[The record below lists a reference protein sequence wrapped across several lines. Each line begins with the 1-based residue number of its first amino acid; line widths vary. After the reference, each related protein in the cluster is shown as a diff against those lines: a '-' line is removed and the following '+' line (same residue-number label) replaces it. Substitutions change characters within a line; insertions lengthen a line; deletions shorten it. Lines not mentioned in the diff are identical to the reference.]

1 MPTTVPMRHIATL
14 SGIALSI
21 LLPQLFM
28 RNEENY
34 EYIEVVEEEETP
46 TDIKESTE
54 NDLEED

>member
-1 MPTTVPMRHIATL
+1 MPTTVPMRYIATL

-46 TDIKESTE
+46 TDIKESNE

>member
-1 MPTTVPMRHIATL
+1 MPTTVPMRYIATL

-34 EYIEVVEEEETP
+34 EYIEVVEEEEIP
-46 TDIKESTE
+46 TDIKESNE

>member
-1 MPTTVPMRHIATL
+1 MPTSVPMRYIATL

-28 RNEENY
+28 RNEEDY
-34 EYIEVVEEEETP
+34 EYVEVVEEEITP
-46 TDIKESTE
+46 TDIKESNE

>member
-1 MPTTVPMRHIATL
+1 MPTTVPMRYIATL

-34 EYIEVVEEEETP
+34 EYIEVVEEEITP
-46 TDIKESTE
+46 TDIKESNE

>member
-34 EYIEVVEEEETP
+34 EYIEVVEEEEIP
-46 TDIKESTE
+46 TDTEESNE

>member
-1 MPTTVPMRHIATL
+1 MPTSVPMRYIATL

-46 TDIKESTE
+46 TDIKESNE

>member
-1 MPTTVPMRHIATL
+1 MPTSVPMRYIATL

-34 EYIEVVEEEETP
+34 EYIEVVEEEEIP
-46 TDIKESTE
+46 TDIKESNE

>member
-1 MPTTVPMRHIATL
+1 MPTSVPMRYIATL

-28 RNEENY
+28 RNEEDY
-34 EYIEVVEEEETP
+34 EYIEVVEEEIKP
-46 TDIKESTE
+46 TDIKESNE

>member
-1 MPTTVPMRHIATL
+1 MPTSVPMRYIATL

-34 EYIEVVEEEETP
+34 EYIEVVEEEEIP
-46 TDIKESTE
+46 TDTKESNE

>member
-1 MPTTVPMRHIATL
+1 MPTSVPMRYIATL

-28 RNEENY
+28 RNEEDY
-34 EYIEVVEEEETP
+34 EYIEVVEEEINP
-46 TDIKESTE
+46 TDIKESNE

>member
-1 MPTTVPMRHIATL
+1 MPTTVPMRYIATL

-34 EYIEVVEEEETP
+34 EYIEGVEEEITP
-46 TDIKESTE
+46 TDIKESNE

>member
-1 MPTTVPMRHIATL
+1 MPTTVPMRYIATL

-28 RNEENY
+28 RNEEDY
-34 EYIEVVEEEETP
+34 EYIEVVEEEINP
-46 TDIKESTE
+46 TDIKESNE

>member
-1 MPTTVPMRHIATL
+1 MPTTVPMRYIATL
-14 SGIALSI
+14 SGIALSV

-34 EYIEVVEEEETP
+34 EYIEVVEEEEIP
-46 TDIKESTE
+46 TDIKESNE

>member
-1 MPTTVPMRHIATL
+1 MPTTVPMRYIATL

-28 RNEENY
+28 RNEEDY
-34 EYIEVVEEEETP
+34 EYIEVVEEEEIP
-46 TDIKESTE
+46 TDIKESNE

>member
-1 MPTTVPMRHIATL
+1 MRYIATL

-28 RNEENY
+28 RNEEDY
-34 EYIEVVEEEETP
+34 EYIEVVEEEINP
-46 TDIKESTE
+46 TDIKESNE

>member
-1 MPTTVPMRHIATL
+1 MPTTVPMRYIATL

-34 EYIEVVEEEETP
+34 EYIEVVEEEINP
-46 TDIKESTE
+46 TDIKESNE

>member
-1 MPTTVPMRHIATL
+1 MPTSVPMRYIATL

-28 RNEENY
+28 RNEEDY
-34 EYIEVVEEEETP
+34 EYIEVVEEEITP
-46 TDIKESTE
+46 TDIKESNE

>member
-1 MPTTVPMRHIATL
+1 MPTTVPMRYIATL

-28 RNEENY
+28 RNEEDY

-46 TDIKESTE
+46 TDIKESNE

>member
-1 MPTTVPMRHIATL
+1 MPTTVPMRYIATL

-34 EYIEVVEEEETP
+34 EYIEVVEEEINP
-46 TDIKESTE
+46 TDIKESNE
-54 NDLEED
+54 NDLEEG